1 MALFCYKAL
10 LPMLQHGAGILTT
23 GPNVVNP
30 ASCLITN
37 VTERGIVASEIM
49 LPEEYMR
56 RSSVE
61 EYMETTRQHYT
72 GACRT
77 EKSRLLDECIRVTG
91 YHRKLR

>member
-30 ASCLITN
+30 VSCLIIN
-37 VTERGIVASEIM
+37 VTGRGIIASEIM
-49 LPEEYMR
+49 LAEEYMR

-61 EYMETTRQHYT
+61 EYTETMRQHYT
-72 GACRT
+72 GACRA
-77 EKSRLLDECIRVTG
+77 EKSRLLDEFIGVTG
-91 YHRKLR
+91 YHRELR